1 MGYHQH
7 IPAHT
12 KEDGLASV
20 LEIQRVQAS
29 SPGYWQSGMGLD
41 SSMQAKTPRILVIKH
56 EEGYFDRRAQMN
68 SSKIV
73 FPPSVLNVNK
83 LKNMLVLW
91 LAQIFHEEGKRQKQS
106 RILNKG
112 NSFFEISVPLN
123 SFNLS
128 VPPFLF

>member
-1 MGYHQH
+1 
-7 IPAHT
+7 
-12 KEDGLASV
+12 
-20 LEIQRVQAS
+20 
-29 SPGYWQSGMGLD
+29 
-41 SSMQAKTPRILVIKH
+41 
-56 EEGYFDRRAQMN
+56 MN